1 MYENLTSNINFYN
14 YIIAKQKFLNTQTN
28 FFPLN
33 LVRHFQS
40 LNSSEIKDYKNIEQS
55 NNITTNIKVNKLNF
69 DDLNRNKEILS
80 KTNRNFYYNKLIN
93 KRNKRFNFTSEH
105 INTINNDN
113 NNNSINDLLY
123 SYKDKRRRTSLPLFE
138 NISNENLY
146 NNSMNTQI
154 NNLFNRNENLFET
167 CDNEKIKVVKYSKIS

>member
-69 DDLNRNKEILS
+69 DDLIEIR
-80 KTNRNFYYNKLIN
+80 KYYQKLIGI
-93 KRNKRFNFTSEH
+93 FT
-105 INTINNDN
+105 II
-113 NNNSINDLLY
+113 
-123 SYKDKRRRTSLPLFE
+123 SL
-138 NISNENLY
+138 
-146 NNSMNTQI
+146 
-154 NNLFNRNENLFET
+154 
-167 CDNEKIKVVKYSKIS
+167 